1 MIKMSEDAPRCTE
14 EPRRFD
20 GLSRLIVG
28 LSALFMIACFSS
40 AFLASRTPHEA
51 GAITV
56 TR

>member
-1 MIKMSEDAPRCTE
+1 MSEEAPRCTE

-40 AFLASRTPHEA
+40 AFLATRTPHA
-51 GAITV
+51 DGAVTV
-56 TR
+56 AR